1 MPQMADAYEWQGRT
15 LIGSDGEKIGKISQI
30 YEDAATGQPEWATV
44 SSGLFGNKSNFVP
57 LAGASSDGD
66 DVRAGVTKTQVKDAP
81 GVDGDGQLS
90 EPEERRL
97 FEHYG
102 VPYITDGS
110 TIAQVAPG
118 TEQQRAEQQRGA
130 EPSGGGRSETDPEP
144 AGRERLRR
152 YVVTE
157 TVVET
162 GPVQREEVTIER
174 EPVSDINREVPEE
187 VRDERFDR
195 PDEPRR

>member
-1 MPQMADAYEWQGRT
+1 MPQMTDAYEWQGRT

-30 YEDAATGQPEWATV
+30 YEDTATGQPEWATV

-102 VPYITDGS
+102 IPYTTDGS

-118 TEQQRAEQQRGA
+118 TEQQRGA
-130 EPSGGGRSETDPEP
+130 EPSGDGRSETDPEP
-144 AGRERLRR
+144 AARERLRR

-174 EPVSDINREVPEE
+174 EPVTDTNREVPEE

-195 PDEPRR
+195 PDQPRR